1 MASGIVQRDTGHVV
15 AHVQHV
21 QWDPMTPIVIG
32 YNNYEGFSELTVEE
46 AKSLVFVLEEAIN
59 AIEGA

>member
-1 MASGIVQRDTGHVV
+1 M
-15 AHVQHV
+15 

-32 YNNYEGFSELTVEE
+32 YNNYEGFSELSLGE
-46 AKSLVFVLEEAIN
+46 AKALVLALEAALN

>member
-1 MASGIVQRDTGHVV
+1 MAHGIVQRDTGHIV

-32 YNNYEGFSELTVEE
+32 YNNYDGFSELTVEE
-46 AKSLVFVLEEAIN
+46 ARTLAVILNEAIN

>member
-1 MASGIVQRDTGHVV
+1 ME
-15 AHVQHV
+15 
-21 QWDPMTPIVIG
+21 WDPMTPIVIG